1 MYFVFFN
8 FFIFHLLFSIY
19 GLWIEDGKERRSW
32 KDQHPQHRYVAQIH
46 AEHYRYPTF
55 RMQCYSCMSPYLE
68 DQFLYIS
75 HLYRKP
81 LQFSERCDE
90 ARFYGD
96 GMKVKN
102 CSDMCVTL
110 RMNDKVGGRRRHG
123 YMRGCLSDILHYN
136 RTVVRENPNC
146 YHVRLRDLFV
156 SSDRYSFEPTDN
168 VMLCTCSNKLLCNT
182 GSSIYSRIFFLSLNE
197 EYLVEQIYLP
207 SFIGALIWLAL

>member
-1 MYFVFFN
+1 
-8 FFIFHLLFSIY
+8 
-19 GLWIEDGKERRSW
+19 
-32 KDQHPQHRYVAQIH
+32 
-46 AEHYRYPTF
+46 
-55 RMQCYSCMSPYLE
+55 MQCYSCMSPYLE

-81 LQFSERCDE
+81 LQFTERCDE
-90 ARFYGD
+90 ARFNGD
-96 GMKVKN
+96 GIKVKN

-168 VMLCTCSNKLLCNT
+168 VMLCTCANKLLCNSGT
-182 GSSIYSRIFFLSLNE
+182 SIIGGNSRKIKKFSQFILKNLFKTIGKEIHLDWRIENCVLFIFLTFIGLILKKVIFSCLDVEYFME
-197 EYLVEQIYLP
+197 EFYLP

>member
-1 MYFVFFN
+1 
-8 FFIFHLLFSIY
+8 
-19 GLWIEDGKERRSW
+19 
-32 KDQHPQHRYVAQIH
+32 
-46 AEHYRYPTF
+46 
-55 RMQCYSCMSPYLE
+55 MQCYSCMSPYLE

-81 LQFSERCDE
+81 LQFTERCDDS
-90 ARFYGD
+90 RFD
-96 GMKVKN
+96 GGGLRTKN

-156 SSDRYSFEPTDN
+156 SSDRYSFEATDN
-168 VMLCTCSNKLLCNT
+168 VMLCTCANKLLCNS
-182 GSSIYSRIFFLSLNE
+182 GFSRIKMIGNMFNFVPWILKNILKDNDLHLDWRIGSFIVIFINVFFVKEFIKLCFNNDSPL
-197 EYLVEQIYLP
+197 QQFYLP
-207 SFIGALIWLAL
+207 SIIGALVWLAL